1 MSAHGT
7 SRKALFP
14 SNLRYAAGRHPL
26 SAPGGKAMPADIYAD
41 KHLPAIKAIELYQT
55 AAEYIKLLVSLSD
68 FSHYARVMLYV

>member
-1 MSAHGT
+1 MSAHEA

-14 SNLRYAAGRHPL
+14 SHLRYAAGRHPL
-26 SAPGGKAMPADIYAD
+26 SAPGVKAMPADISED
-41 KHLPAIKAIELYQT
+41 KPLLTIKAIELYQT